1 MLLANS
7 KGSKSFYKLVQG
19 SWFKKR
25 NEKVGGKPKKN
36 DKVQEKRKEGVR
48 QKEKKGQKVDVF
60 VQTCIVSVET
70 FLRASVAPG
79 RLLPRYWSYPNHDIL
94 VARCS
99 VGKGH
104 KDLGDVFQD
113 THDKGWRVSGSK
125 VRRKRRRKVTLISF
139 LICSRKLDMMVPY
152 WKEAIVCRTVF
163 VSQ

>member
-19 SWFKKR
+19 SQFKK
-25 NEKVGGKPKKN
+25 KTKKSE
-36 DKVQEKRKEGVR
+36 EKRRKMTKFRRRERRVWEE
-48 QKEKKGQKVDVF
+48 KKKKGQKVDVF

-70 FLRASVAPG
+70 FLLASVAPG